1 VKWTLSLLIVLC
13 LVVVTAASQS
23 LEVQDDRED
32 HKPVAIAPTDWES
45 LNRIELIADDCDFAD
60 ESESCPSSGT
70 KPRTTAKDRSMGVP
84 GEPEHIAKVLAAYT
98 PCYPGVARM
107 ANISGRVAVLVVV
120 DEGGFVIW
128 ARASGNPI
136 FRPAAR
142 NAACKWRFEP
152 ASSDIGFQKVNR
164 LITFYFVVAG

>member
-1 VKWTLSLLIVLC
+1 MKWTLSPIIVLC
-13 LVVVTAASQS
+13 LIVVSAASQS
-23 LEVQDDRED
+23 PEVQDERED

-45 LNRIELIADDCDFAD
+45 LKRIDLIADDCDFAD

-70 KPRTTAKDRSMGVP
+70 KPRTTAKDSSM
-84 GEPEHIAKVLAAYT
+84 GEPEHIAKVLAAYI
-98 PCYPGVARM
+98 PCYPRIARM

-128 ARASGNPI
+128 ARAAGNPI
-136 FRPAAR
+136 LRPAAR
-142 NAACKWRFEP
+142 KAACKWRFEP